1 MHKQKHTKLLT
12 EIQTALNKTK
22 QDSHLWFVTM
32 VLNDMRDYL
41 LEEERYDE

>member
-1 MHKQKHTKLLT
+1 MHKQKHTKLLA

-22 QDSHLWFVTM
+22 QDSYLWFVTM
-32 VLNDMRDYL
+32 VLNDMQDYL